1 MSDIHLILMAVIAT
15 LFLIS
20 LGHTLHVRNQ
30 SPCEDGVD
38 GLPSLVRGRWV
49 IDGAAL
55 SFDEVMLLYKHMRF
69 YKDYIPNEKDIER
82 IL

>member
-1 MSDIHLILMAVIAT
+1 MSDMQLIVMVVIAT
-15 LFLIS
+15 LLLLSF
-20 LGHTLHVRNQ
+20 GHTLHVHNQ

-55 SFDEVMLLYKHMRF
+55 SFDEAMLMHKHMRF

-82 IL
+82 IY